1 MVATVLARRESDLT
15 SGGYFR
21 TRLTDEYFNCN
32 AITQFV
38 SMAAMP
44 KSPLVE
50 LAIGTLQVFCNLLLS
65 QLPVRFRGSAR
76 HPPASAQVHLVGML
90 MIGHLRNSQ
99 VARRLWA
106 WSTLR
111 DVTSECTTRA
121 RYSCNR
127 FSRG

>member
-21 TRLTDEYFNCN
+21 TRLTTN
-32 AITQFV
+32 ISIVMQFV
-38 SMAAMP
+38 SMTAMP
-44 KSPLVE
+44 EVATRGTRHWNTAICCPL
-50 LAIGTLQVFCNLLLS
+50 S
-65 QLPVRFRGSAR
+65 RPVRFRGSAR
-76 HPPASAQVHLVGML
+76 HPPPLRRFYLVGML
-90 MIGHLRNSQ
+90 MIDHLRNSQ

-111 DVTSECTTRA
+111 DVTSECTTPA

>member
-21 TRLTDEYFNCN
+21 TRLSDEYFNCN
-32 AITQFV
+32 AIRQH
-38 SMAAMP
+38 
-44 KSPLVE
+44 
-50 LAIGTLQVFCNLLLS
+50 GTHARSRHSWNSLSEHCNLLPS
-65 QLPVRFRGSAR
+65 QSPCSLPWQCTA
-76 HPPASAQVHLVGML
+76 PPASAQVHLVGML
-90 MIGHLRNSQ
+90 MIDHLRNSQ

-111 DVTSECTTRA
+111 DVTSECTTPA